1 MVAAAD
7 SPSCSL
13 WRRQGVCRWQLALLP
28 PAYTSCGV
36 GAGRCGPV
44 LEEPSSDSG
53 VEEAAPKARPLAQEE
68 LLVEA
73 DTHRVF
79 LRGTEVVPPL
89 SREQYDLLAYLHQ
102 NRGKLCVREEI
113 IRRVWPEVEA
123 TGVSEEAL
131 DALVHRLRERL
142 QTAGA
147 SRPLIVTVRGQ
158 GFRLDI

>member
-1 MVAAAD
+1 MR
-7 SPSCSL
+7 P
-13 WRRQGVCRWQLALLP
+13 G
-28 PAYTSCGV
+28 
-36 GAGRCGPV
+36 
-44 LEEPSSDSG
+44 LEAPSSVSG
-53 VEEAAPKARPLAQEE
+53 AEEAAPKEARARAQEE

-79 LRGTEVVPPL
+79 LRGMEVVPPL
-89 SREQYDLLAYLHQ
+89 SRDQYELLAYLHQ
-102 NRGKLCVREEI
+102 NSGKLCAREEI

-142 QTAGA
+142 RAAGA

-158 GFRLDI
+158 GIRLDT